1 MTTMD
6 TGPRPSR
13 PSGMTD
19 VYTALLLVSF
29 LFLLVATIYV
39 AYRSV
44 TLFGGLLPPGGA

>member
-1 MTTMD
+1 MTMMN

-13 PSGMTD
+13 SAGETD
-19 VYTALLLVSF
+19 VYTALLLVAC

-44 TLFGGLLPPGGA
+44 TLFGNLLPPGGA

>member
-1 MTTMD
+1 MTMMS

-13 PSGMTD
+13 PSGEAD
-19 VYTALLLVSF
+19 VYTALLLVAC
-29 LFLLVATIYV
+29 LFLLIATIYV